1 MPKSELDLQFFLQ
14 VDHLTV
20 LTSLFYLTIPFSYHT
35 INQSQIHYKKHNLS
49 NGVKYF
55 YILHWE
61 CPSVLLHVMLYSRR
75 VARWWTLGLFWLG
88 IGFMVVLLRIHAFLS
103 IFCRLKWKL
112 GDGIW
117 LTGWLLSRLKRSTLR
132 PWLDGIYGLGFVVAT
147 LIMDVVWPLLLWTTW
162 TLAKPRA
169 MSKAPRL
176 LLSKALLF
184 RLPDFLLFS
193 VSSLP
198 LLFSHHIRCPL
209 SNARSLFAGPFHN
222 LLCWPN
228 CSGLLN
234 GLGCI
239 HRFQSLKQSHHSC
252 LTSERIAAPG
262 QFGILGIASCRFISF
277 QWLWTPNWTI
287 TSWLSRQIL
296 PIHGIQKSA
305 M

>member
-1 MPKSELDLQFFLQ
+1 MSFCSPARDA
-14 VDHLTV
+14 V
-20 LTSLFYLTIPFSYHT
+20 LSSGGSL
-35 INQSQIHYKKHNLS
+35 
-49 NGVKYF
+49 G
-55 YILHWE
+55 
-61 CPSVLLHVMLYSRR
+61 
-75 VARWWTLGLFWLG
+75 WTLALFWLG

-112 GDGIW
+112 GDEIR
-117 LTGWLLSRLKRSTLR
+117 LTGWLLSRLKRGTLR
-132 PWLDGIYGLGFVVAT
+132 PWLDGMYGPGFVIAT
-147 LIMDVVWPLLLWTTW
+147 LTMDVVWPLLLWTTW

-209 SNARSLFAGPFHN
+209 SNARSFVAGPFHN

-234 GLGCI
+234 GLYTQIPISEAKSSFMSNQWACRCPWSIWDIRYRLLQI
-239 HRFQSLKQSHHSC
+239 HLVPVALDTQLNDHFMTFSTNPPDPRNSKVRR
-252 LTSERIAAPG
+252 TSVRA
-262 QFGILGIASCRFISF
+262 QFA
-277 QWLWTPNWTI
+277 
-287 TSWLSRQIL
+287 
-296 PIHGIQKSA
+296 
-305 M
+305 

>member
-1 MPKSELDLQFFLQ
+1 MLKSELDLQFFLQ

-55 YILHWE
+55 FIYCIE
-61 CPSVLLHVMLYSRR
+61 NVLFSCTWCYSRR
-75 VARWWTLGLFWLG
+75 VARWWTLALFWLG
-88 IGFMVVLLRIHAFLS
+88 MGFMVVLLRIHAFLS

-112 GDGIW
+112 GDGIR

-209 SNARSLFAGPFHN
+209 SNARSFVAVPFHN

-228 CSGLLN
+228 CFGLLN
-234 GLGCI
+234 GLHTQIPISGAKSS
-239 HRFQSLKQSHHSC
+239 FMSDQSLS
-252 LTSERIAAPG
+252 LVN
-262 QFGILGIASCRFISF
+262 LGY
-277 QWLWTPNWTI
+277 
-287 TSWLSRQIL
+287 
-296 PIHGIQKSA
+296 
-305 M
+305 